1 MTHQQPEQPP
11 ATKTQPVSL
20 AEAVRVVVVLLV
32 GAGWLTL
39 DDAAVNTV
47 VSVVGVLVSVGLT
60 WWTGRKVTPLA
71 KPRSSEG
78 VPLVPSSEK
87 TLGKNSPPSPA

>member
-1 MTHQQPEQPP
+1 MTHQQPDQPP
-11 ATKTQPVSL
+11 ATRTQPVTL
-20 AEAVRVVVVLLV
+20 AEVVRLVVVALV

-47 VSVVGVLVSVGLT
+47 VSVVGVVASIALT
-60 WWTGRKVTPLA
+60 WWTGRKVTPVA

-78 VPLVPSSEK
+78 VPLVPAPEK
-87 TLGKNSPPSPA
+87 TLGNPPPA

>member
-1 MTHQQPEQPP
+1 MTHQQPNEPP
-11 ATKTQPVSL
+11 ATKTQPVGL
-20 AEAVRVVVVLLV
+20 AEVVRMVVVALV

-47 VSVVGVLVSVGLT
+47 VSVVGVVVSIGLT

-78 VPLVPSSEK
+78 VPLVPSPEK
-87 TLGKNSPPSPA
+87 SLGKNPPPSPA